1 MKPSF
6 WDIFQNMD
14 GSFSSRRVFG
24 ALLLVGGFVAM
35 LLKYDL
41 TTCKMVMGGG
51 AALLG
56 LTTLDPHPPAPKE

>member
-1 MKPSF
+1 MKKSF

-14 GSFSSRRVFG
+14 GSLSSRRVFG

-41 TTCKMVMGGG
+41 TTCKMVMGAGFTLIG
-51 AALLG
+51 I
-56 LTTLDPHPPAPKE
+56 TTFDPHPPQ